1 MNNQRIQ
8 ISEIHLA
15 LECLITLKVP
25 HDYKTNLDKK
35 ASGILA
41 KWRPLLERSL
51 SNVHWVFEDA
61 ASLKNMVYIPTYHG
75 AIALTFYLLIYGLMD
90 FYRYTSLCSCIGN
103 DLRNNPS

>member
-1 MNNQRIQ
+1 MQ
-8 ISEIHLA
+8 ISEIHLG

-25 HDYKTNLDKK
+25 HDYKANLDEK

-41 KWRPLLERSL
+41 KWRPLFERSL

-61 ASLKNMVYIPTYHG
+61 ASLKNMIYIPTHHG
-75 AIALTFYLLIYGLMD
+75 AITLTISLLIYGLMI